1 MSTNKQTPQ
10 TAAGTPATSGIPTEF
25 LLSLAAAPV
34 LLGIVSIQAVGS
46 WLQAAGV
53 ASEEVFRGDRL
64 PVLHFPDTGCQ
75 EEE

>member
-1 MSTNKQTPQ
+1 
-10 TAAGTPATSGIPTEF
+10 
-25 LLSLAAAPV
+25 V
-34 LLGIVSIQAVGS
+34 LMGIVSIQAVGS

-75 EEE
+75 EEG